1 MSNQVK
7 YCQNCGAQI
16 PANALFCTA
25 CGAKQGA
32 EQQMPPPPPP
42 AQYGAPQPSQY
53 GAPPSAYYAPP
64 PTKQNVSNLWYIAP
78 VLFAILGGGVA
89 WFLNKDKDPEK
100 ARNFLIVGAV
110 MTVINLLLMY
120 W

>member
-1 MSNQVK
+1 MSNQMK

-16 PANALFCTA
+16 PVNATFCTA

-32 EQQMPPPPPP
+32 GQQMTPPPPP
-42 AQYGAPQPSQY
+42 AQYGAPPPTY
-53 GAPPSAYYAPP
+53 NAPPSV
-64 PTKQNVSNLWYIAP
+64 KQNVSNLWYIAP
-78 VLFAILGGGVA
+78 VLFAILGGAVA
-89 WFLNKDKDPEK
+89 WFLNKDKDSEK

-110 MTVINLLLMY
+110 MTVINVFLIY